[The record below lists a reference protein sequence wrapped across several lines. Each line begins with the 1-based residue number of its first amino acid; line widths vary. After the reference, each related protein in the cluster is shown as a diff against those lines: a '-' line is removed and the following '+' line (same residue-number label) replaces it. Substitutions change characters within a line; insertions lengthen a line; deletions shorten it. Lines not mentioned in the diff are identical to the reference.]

1 MSSGRFETE
10 LRVDE
15 RLRRLVLYSGALS
28 LLTGSVL
35 ILHLPLSPV
44 FRFFGVGLWVWQV
57 AREFCRQT
65 DGANRVH
72 AWFHEAIP
80 FGGGSYGDALLWSG
94 STNRVRRL
102 LISSDGEIVARGRGG
117 APERLRLL
125 PGSVV
130 LERLA
135 WLRLGFA
142 DGSHYGE
149 LLAGDPRSDAQWHGL
164 QLVWRQRR
172 GAFGRTG

>member
-65 DGANRVH
+65 DGANRV
-72 AWFHEAIP
+72 
-80 FGGGSYGDALLWSG
+80 
-94 STNRVRRL
+94 RRL
-102 LISSDGEIVARGRGG
+102 LISSDGEIVASGRGG
-117 APERLRLL
+117 VPERLRLL